1 MVVVVVWWVVAH
13 GGVVVVAA
21 AAAAAS
27 APAYLFNQYF
37 KNLQGCKVPREKSL
51 CNRRWMILRARGW

>member
-1 MVVVVVWWVVAH
+1 MVVWCYGMVVVVVV
-13 GGVVVVAA
+13 

-37 KNLQGCKVPREKSL
+37 KNLQGCKVPREELL
-51 CNRRWMILRARGW
+51 CKRRWMILRARGW

>member
-1 MVVVVVWWVVAH
+1 MVVWFGTVVVVV
-13 GGVVVVAA
+13 
-21 AAAAAS
+21 AS

-51 CNRRWMILRARGW
+51 CKRRWMGLRARGW